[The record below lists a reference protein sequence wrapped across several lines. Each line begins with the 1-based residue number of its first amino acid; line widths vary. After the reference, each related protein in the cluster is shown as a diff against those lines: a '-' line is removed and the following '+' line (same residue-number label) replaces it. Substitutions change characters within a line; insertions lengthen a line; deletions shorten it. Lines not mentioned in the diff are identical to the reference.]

1 MMVNFSKV
9 ALSLSLVSEQL
20 FSAILKMII
29 YDIILKT
36 NQSAVREVVGHIS
49 HLSPKAQYGESP

>member
-36 NQSAVREVVGHIS
+36 DCEVILLA
-49 HLSPKAQYGESP
+49 LSEALYMQ